1 VDLRGYFVW
10 SLLDNYE
17 WSLGYSK
24 RFGIIHVN
32 YETLE
37 RTLKESARFYSE
49 LIRSNG
55 EALTAR
61 SPLSTIARP

>member
-1 VDLRGYFVW
+1 
-10 SLLDNYE
+10 
-17 WSLGYSK
+17 
-24 RFGIIHVN
+24 VN